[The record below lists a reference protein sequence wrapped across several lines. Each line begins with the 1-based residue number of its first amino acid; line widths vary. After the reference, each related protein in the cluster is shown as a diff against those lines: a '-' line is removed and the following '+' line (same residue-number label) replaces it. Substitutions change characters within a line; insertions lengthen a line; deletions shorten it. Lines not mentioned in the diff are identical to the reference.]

1 MLFRFTG
8 NSCSWGEIR
17 LTFNT
22 KSHLKIGRNTVNCD
36 RDRLAIAVY
45 YLKDAEAN
53 MERTAFVGAV
63 RVLDYYNIY
72 GST

>member
-22 KSHLKIGRNTVNCD
+22 KGHLKIGSNTVNCD
-36 RDRLAIAVY
+36 RHWLPIAVY

-53 MERTAFVGAV
+53 VERTAFVGAV